1 MTKSE
6 IAKLYLNVKYGMECE
21 MKGVKG
27 TTFEE
32 AIREY
37 YAKGITIKR
46 KGTGKLIQSLED
58 TMTVKDAIA
67 GDWIPAVK
75 VIKPND
81 VMLRKV
87 KFIAECGSNIKYA
100 NIHNEEGHKEGWI
113 ILEDNKMN
121 GMLSPKEMADKVED
135 TLCVEIP
142 GNETRPL
149 EVWVEL
155 IKNLF

>member
-1 MTKSE
+1 MTKE
-6 IAKLYLNVKYGMECE
+6 EMLKLYLNIKYGMECE

-27 TTFEE
+27 MTFEE
-32 AIREY
+32 AIRKY
-37 YAKGITIKR
+37 YAKGIKIKR

-75 VIKPND
+75 VVEPND
-81 VMLRKV
+81 IRYRKV
-87 KFIAECGSNIKYA
+87 EFIAECGSNIKYA
-100 NIHNEEGHKEGWI
+100 NIHNEEAHKEGWI

-135 TLCVEIP
+135 TLCIEIP

-149 EVWVEL
+149 EVWVAL

>member
-1 MTKSE
+1 MTNKE

-21 MKGVKG
+21 MKGAKG
-27 TTFEE
+27 VTFEE

-75 VIKPND
+75 VVEPND
-81 VMLRKV
+81 VMWRTV

-113 ILEDNKMN
+113 ILEDNKIT
-121 GMLSPKEMADKVED
+121 GMLSPKQMAEKVED

-142 GNETRPL
+142 GNETRQL

-155 IKNLF
+155 LKNLF